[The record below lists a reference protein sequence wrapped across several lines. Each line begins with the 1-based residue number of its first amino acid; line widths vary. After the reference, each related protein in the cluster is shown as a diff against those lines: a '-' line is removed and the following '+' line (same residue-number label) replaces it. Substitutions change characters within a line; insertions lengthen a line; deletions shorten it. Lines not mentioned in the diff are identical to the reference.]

1 MPLNPKQTHFILE
14 TLGHAPNKKLGQNFL
29 IDGNIVRKSI
39 ELAEI
44 TPGDSV
50 LEIGPGLGT
59 LSEALLAEG
68 AELYAVEKDPILA
81 QYLEEHYAENV
92 QRFHLLN
99 ADCIQAPLGQLAA
112 SDPNTSFKVVANLP
126 YAVAT
131 PWLDSVLSERLPQRM
146 VLMLQKEAAD
156 RYNAKA
162 QSKNFGAI
170 SIFLQ
175 SAYTVHSTHS
185 VSASCFHPKPKVD
198 SSLIRLDLKE
208 QPILYT
214 KEIKVFIRQ
223 IFTQRRKQ
231 IIALCKKHRD
241 PPIQTWIESLMA
253 AGYEKTVRAEAIQLP
268 SWQQLGYTTSDAH
281 NHSK

>member
-99 ADCIQAPLGQLAA
+99 EDCIQAPLGQLDA
-112 SDPNTSFKVVANLP
+112 SDSNTTFKVVANLP

-208 QPILYT
+208 RPILYT

-241 PPIQTWIESLMA
+241 PPIKAWIESLMA

-268 SWQQLGYTTSDAH
+268 AWQQLGYTNSDAH
-281 NHSK
+281 KHSK

>member
-1 MPLNPKQTHFILE
+1 MPLNPKQTHSILE

-99 ADCIQAPLGQLAA
+99 EDCIQAPLGQLDA
-112 SDPNTSFKVVANLP
+112 SDSNTTFKVVANLP

-208 QPILYT
+208 RPILYT

-241 PPIQTWIESLMA
+241 PPIKAWIESLMA

-268 SWQQLGYTTSDAH
+268 AWQQLGYTNSDAH
-281 NHSK
+281 KHSK